1 MYDVY
6 DEETLLVPRTK
17 PTPSNKKTVMV
28 NTTNAVFLILILD
41 LVDVEFRLLDLS
53 VVVPGTTSSYG
64 FDFVSL
70 MHLFL
75 AIVEVVFVI
84 FRSLWFHSLLY
95 SMLTVIVCIFF
106 ACMFCCFEKVA
117 IEMRSNQTMESK
129 ETKLRVLKDGK

>member
-41 LVDVEFRLLDLS
+41 LVDDELRHHDHSDVD
-53 VVVPGTTSSYG
+53 PGTTSSYG

-70 MHLFL
+70 VHLFL

-95 SMLTVIVCIFF
+95 SMLTVIVCVFF
-106 ACMFCCFEKVA
+106 AFLWFACFA
-117 IEMRSNQTMESK
+117 A
-129 ETKLRVLKDGK
+129 LKK